1 MVVAE
6 LSVESHE
13 EVRFMLKTQKSLA
26 VEKGAEEVTAL
37 RQQRFWWFPGGR
49 GMRILLVV
57 ALLLIA
63 GSSPLVGNNCWGVP
77 NPADLQREQKRLENG
92 RIPDALNKAAELGG
106 ELNLSDLE
114 KLPANFMGQT
124 NPGAAIVN
132 AVSDTAKEATN
143 FLQCMDFKILPGCWC
158 GKKTALGVP
167 IPVFPAYEYRY
178 PMNRY
183 EITRQPF
190 QSDYFPSL
198 FMKLLQND
206 PRLDLSVPLLVK
218 LDFSTVV
225 LSLLKQ
231 GFKVPK
237 PSVAL
242 DFIKNLVNMAFY
254 KVPNAKDNKARGGGL
269 QGDGTT
275 QTSVH
280 AMPSPFRY
288 SPLSDPFAIVAV
300 KSHFK
305 DGFESM
311 PLPAFTEHPMLGT
324 FARSPGRSAYISKE
338 KKLVDMWMRMLTD
351 PRACA
356 RFNMKQWI
364 DHFKEDGPTVGMVPG
379 LINAGS
385 GDVEADKHPCLRF
398 GNIKWF
404 PFDFQLNVSSEPM
417 AAWVSALKM
426 AKLLSQTRGAQKDG
440 TRVWSDLY
448 DLKDDKFHYLRGQG
462 LGGLRCANIEMAH
475 EEFGDANELERP
487 AQPIMITHW
496 KRYSGCPRGFELLF
510 SCPYEKIARQSK
522 FNPEVKNSTRTP

>member
-1 MVVAE
+1 MLGAE
-6 LSVESHE
+6 RRVESHE
-13 EVRFMLKTQKSLA
+13 EVRFMFKTQKILA
-26 VEKGAEEVTAL
+26 VEKGAEEVTAR
-37 RQQRFWWFPGGR
+37 RQQLFWWFPGGR
-49 GMRILLVV
+49 ALRTFLIVV
-57 ALLLIA
+57 LLLMA
-63 GSSPLVGNNCWGVP
+63 GGSPLVGNNCWGVP
-77 NPADLQREQKRLENG
+77 NPGDLKKEQGRLNNE
-92 RIPDALNKAAELGG
+92 RIPDAVKNAAALGG
-106 ELNLSDLE
+106 PVTLEEL
-114 KLPANFMGQT
+114 KTLPDNFMGQT
-124 NPGAAIVN
+124 NPGASIGNV
-132 AVSDTAKEATN
+132 VSDNLKEASN
-143 FLQCMDFKILPGCWC
+143 FLQCMNLKMLPGCWC
-158 GKKTALGVP
+158 GIKTALGVP
-167 IPVFPAYEYRY
+167 IPLFPAYEYRY

-190 QSDYFPSL
+190 QSDYFPSI
-198 FMKLLQND
+198 FMKLMQID
-206 PRLDLSVPLLVK
+206 PRLDLFVPLLVK

-231 GFKVPK
+231 GIKVPK

-242 DFIKNLVNMAFY
+242 NFIKNLVNIAFY
-254 KVPNAKDNKARGGGL
+254 KVPDPNNNKARGGGL

-280 AMPSPFRY
+280 GMPSPFRY
-288 SPLSDPFAIVAV
+288 RPLSDAFAVAAV
-300 KSHFK
+300 KSHYE

-356 RFNMKQWI
+356 RFNMQQWV
-364 DHFKEDGPTVGMVPG
+364 DHFRDDGPTVGMVPG

-404 PFDFQLNVSSEPM
+404 PFDFHLNVSSEPM

-426 AKLLSQTRGAQKDG
+426 AKLLSQTKGAKEDG

-448 DLKDDKFHYLRGQG
+448 DLKDDKFQYLRGQG
-462 LGGLRCANIEMAH
+462 LGGLPCANIEMAH

-487 AQPIMITHW
+487 AQPIMVTHW

-510 SCPYEKIARQSK
+510 SCPYEKIDRQSK

>member
-1 MVVAE
+1 MVVAK
-6 LSVESHE
+6 LRVEAHE
-13 EVRFMLKTQKSLA
+13 EGRFMFKTRKSL
-26 VEKGAEEVTAL
+26 VGEKGAEEGTAR
-37 RQQRFWWFPGGR
+37 RQQRLWWSPGGS
-49 GMRILLVV
+49 GMRILLIV
-57 ALLLIA
+57 ALLIMA
-63 GSSPLVGNNCWGVP
+63 GGSPLVGNNCWGVP
-77 NPADLQREQKRLENG
+77 NPEHLKKALKAAQKRSK
-92 RIPDALNKAAELGG
+92 DALDEASKLGG
-106 ELNLSDLE
+106 ELTLEDLE
-114 KLPANFMGQT
+114 KLPDNFMGQT
-124 NPGAAIVN
+124 NPGAAIGNV
-132 AVSDTAKEATN
+132 VSDTLKEATN
-143 FLQCMDFKILPGCWC
+143 FLQCMDFRPLQRGCWC
-158 GKKTALGVP
+158 GAPMLGGVV
-167 IPVFPAYEYRY
+167 PVFPAYEYLY

-190 QSDYFPSL
+190 QSDYFPRI
-198 FMKLLQND
+198 FMKVMQND
-206 PRLDLSVPLLVK
+206 PRLDLFVPLLVK
-218 LDFSTVV
+218 LDITTVF

-231 GFKVPK
+231 GIQVPK

-242 DFIKNLVNMAFY
+242 DFIKNLVSMAFY

-288 SPLSDPFAIVAV
+288 RPLSDPFAIVAV
-300 KSHFK
+300 KSHFE
-305 DGFESM
+305 DGFETM

-364 DHFKEDGPTVGMVPG
+364 DHFRDDGPTVGMVPG

-404 PFDFQLNVSSEPM
+404 PFDFHLNVSSEPM

-426 AKLLSQTRGAQKDG
+426 AKLLSQTRGAQADG

-448 DLKDDKFHYLRGQG
+448 DLKDDKFQYLRGQG

-475 EEFGDANELERP
+475 EEFGDANELEQP

-496 KRYSGCPRGFELLF
+496 KRYSGCPPRLKLIG
-510 SCPYEKIARQSK
+510 SCPRIKIDRQSK